1 MIHPGVGT
9 WVPSSHSWPWARL
22 PSAPPLMPFF
32 SYLPVKASG
41 AGRGLGMARDIIW
54 VRKRMAGP
62 DAHSPEPSQAL
73 VLYLPP
79 GLSMGAT
86 RWMGSFVLRQWGWI
100 CLWEQVSR
108 RASVQQNRAWMRAE
122 HYLSQVN
129 VLNAPCPRWEET
141 DLIFRVSRGRGS
153 LNVHTLLLTATVLTD
168 YALDYRRKECVNR
181 PEWGKRSDDWC

>member
-1 MIHPGVGT
+1 
-9 WVPSSHSWPWARL
+9 
-22 PSAPPLMPFF
+22 MPFF